1 MRDVIHSV
9 MATEREAKE
18 IVAAARTE
26 AEHISSDA
34 QKKRQDLIGRTDN
47 EARAEAGRIVA
58 AAVKNAEPEKA
69 ERLTHMAAEI
79 EAEVGLD
86 DGTRQGAAAAAVR
99 RVCRLA

>member
-9 MATEREAKE
+9 MATERAAQEM
-18 IVAAARTE
+18 VAAARTE
-26 AEHISSDA
+26 AERISTDA

-47 EARAEAGRIVA
+47 EARAEAGRMVA
-58 AAVKNAEPEKA
+58 AAVKNAELEKA
-69 ERLTHMAAEI
+69 ERLTHLAAEI

-99 RVCRLA
+99 CVCRLA